1 MKVRVYYEDTDA
13 GGIVYHTNYIKYC
26 ERARSE
32 VFFQRELIPSQSD
45 ESGFVVRNLNA
56 NFLATS
62 KLGDMLNVTSK
73 ILTLKNSS
81 LILLQEV
88 WKGELKI
95 FSMEV
100 VLVYINKGKPCRIPK
115 AFSEVFKAL

>member
-1 MKVRVYYEDTDA
+1 MKIRVYYEDTDA

-32 VFFQRELIPSQSD
+32 MFFERDMIPSQSD
-45 ESGFVVRNLNA
+45 TSGFVVRNLNA
-56 NFLATS
+56 KFLATS
-62 KLGDMLNVTSK
+62 KLGDILEVTSK

-81 LILLQEV
+81 LVLLQEV
-88 WKGELKI
+88 IKDNIKV

-100 VLVYINKGKPCRIPK
+100 VLVYVDKGKPCRIPK
-115 AFSEVFKAL
+115 VFSEIFATL

>member
-1 MKVRVYYEDTDA
+1 MQIRIYYEDTDA
-13 GGIVYHTNYIKYC
+13 GGIVYHTNYIKFC

-32 VFFQRELIPSQSD
+32 IFFERDMIPSDSD

-56 NFLATS
+56 NFLATA
-62 KLGDMLNVTSK
+62 KLGDILNVTSK

-81 LILLQEV
+81 LVLLQEV
-88 WKGELKI
+88 WKEDVKI

-100 VLVYINKGKPCRIPK
+100 VLVYVDKGKPCRIPK
-115 AFSEVFKAL
+115 VFSEVFATL